1 MYRHVKKF
9 SLSVVQDM
17 PEVSHSYFISVV
29 FSLVILF
36 WIFKSTETSTI
47 SLCETFDDEIS
58 LNKIRNLTR
67 QLDENNQKWRE
78 IEETLKTNLHEVRR
92 QLLDVKRTN
101 FRLKIV
107 DPKK

>member
-1 MYRHVKKF
+1 
-9 SLSVVQDM
+9 M
-17 PEVSHSYFISVV
+17 PEVNHSFFISLV
-29 FSLVILF
+29 FSLVVLF
-36 WIFKSTETSTI
+36 CIFKSNETPRPS
-47 SLCETFDDEIS
+47 SLCEIIDDEIS

-101 FRLKIV
+101 FRLENTDSQK
-107 DPKK
+107 